1 MLEKYKEYIDSF
13 DELDKED
20 KQQAIIENI
29 EELIKFLY
37 KANKNF
43 IDAPNILPVF
53 KNPQNDDEFLKSIF
67 TYILSL
73 KELSAETVYIL
84 IEEIK

>member
-73 KELSAETVYIL
+73 KELSAETVDIL

>member
-37 KANKNF
+37 KANRNF
-43 IDAPNILPVF
+43 VDTTNILPVF

-73 KELSAETVYIL
+73 KELSAETVDIL
-84 IEEIK
+84 MEEVK

>member
-53 KNPQNDDEFLKSIF
+53 KNPQNDYEFLKSIF

-73 KELSAETVYIL
+73 KELSAETVDIL

>member
-73 KELSAETVYIL
+73 KELSAETVDIL
-84 IEEIK
+84 I

>member
-13 DELDKED
+13 DDLDKED

-53 KNPQNDDEFLKSIF
+53 KNPQNDDEFLKSIL

-73 KELSAETVYIL
+73 KELSAETVDIL

>member
-53 KNPQNDDEFLKSIF
+53 KNPQNDD
-67 TYILSL
+67 
-73 KELSAETVYIL
+73 
-84 IEEIK
+84 